1 MDKLVLGLLVLC
13 LFIGVAGGCSAVQGG
28 MVNQQVAVDAMQ
40 GAGFTDIQIV
50 DKHTVFVD
58 LQGCSAE
65 DVVKFDVAAT
75 NSRGERVSNAYVCA
89 GWPFKGATIRYR

>member
-1 MDKLVLGLLVLC
+1 
-13 LFIGVAGGCSAVQGG
+13 